1 MQRRGFPA
9 LSRAARPPG
18 SGSCGLD
25 FSDHWRCQSITMH
38 NHITESCAVVGG
50 DMRIAKAAGLLAESG
65 FEVKVFG
72 LDNGIELGSAIKRA
86 SNVEEAVVESR
97 FVLLPIP
104 LSQDSLT
111 ITAPLS
117 CQPVYLHEL
126 FSAASPGQL
135 LLGGMVTPTQAQ
147 KAREKGL
154 KLIDYYK
161 REELIVRNAIPTA
174 EGAIQI
180 AMAETTVTL
189 HGAKCLLTGF
199 GRVSRVLAAKL
210 AALGAKVTVASR
222 RVSDSAWC
230 DVYGYRHVNI
240 ACLADAAA
248 KADVVF
254 NSVPALLFDRPV
266 LKKMKRDTVIVD
278 LASKPG
284 GVDYPAAEELGVKS
298 ILALSLPG
306 KVAPATA
313 GAIIKDAVMNILE
326 EETPCQ
332 S

>member
-1 MQRRGFPA
+1 
-9 LSRAARPPG
+9 
-18 SGSCGLD
+18 
-25 FSDHWRCQSITMH
+25 MH
-38 NHITESCAVVGG
+38 NHRSEPCAVVGG
-50 DMRIAKAAGLLAESG
+50 DMRIAKAAGLLAEDG
-65 FEVKVFG
+65 FEVKAFG

-86 SNVEEAVVESR
+86 SNVEEAVVSSR

-117 CQPVYLHEL
+117 RQPVYLHEL
-126 FSAASPGQL
+126 FHAAGPGQL
-135 LLGGMVTPTQAQ
+135 LLGGMVTPALNQ

-180 AMAETTVTL
+180 AMTETSVTL
-189 HGAKCLLTGF
+189 HGARCLLTGF

-240 ACLADAAA
+240 AYLGEEAA
-248 KADVVF
+248 KADVIF
-254 NSVPALLFDRPV
+254 NSVPALLFDRSV
-266 LKKMKRDTVIVD
+266 LKRMKRDTVIVD
-278 LASKPG
+278 LASRPG
-284 GVDYPAAEELGVKS
+284 GVDDTAAEELGVKS